1 MAQRFNTLGME
12 GYRKALKDK
21 GLKATEQRVAVHEA
35 MLRLVHA
42 SAEMVRADVMEHGGR
57 ITVSSVYNILSQM
70 SDIGIYSRRLGA
82 AGRKMFDV
90 VPTRH
95 LHMYDVVEDEYRDVA
110 DPELLELIETHLHR
124 HRFKGH
130 KIEDIDISLVCRPTR
145 RGTLHKAKKHR
156 I

>member
-1 MAQRFNTLGME
+1 MAPRFNTLGME
-12 GYRKALKDK
+12 GFRKALKDK
-21 GLKATEQRVAVHEA
+21 GLKATPQRVAVHEA

-42 SAEMVRADVMEHGGR
+42 SAEMVREDVLGNGGR

-70 SDIGIYSRRLGA
+70 ADIGIYSRRLSAG
-82 AGRKMFDV
+82 GRKIFDV

-95 LHMYDVVEDEYRDVA
+95 LHMYDVVEDVYKDVA
-110 DPELLELIETHLHR
+110 DPELLDLVETYLHR

-145 RGTLHKAKKHR
+145 RGRAALTPKFKK
-156 I
+156 